1 MSVWHSGRPRGP
13 RCRLWG
19 KWWPDLPSRQT
30 SGHYFQCYLGCLFSP
45 HQGATEPHPWRT
57 VQTRRYFYPY
67 LERWF
72 PSCFRRHRDI
82 PLQLSLLS
90 RAAETPGASLE
101 VAEDRKFSKH
111 EKNCEEQGISF
122 FPLAVET
129 LGGWSALAIK
139 TLKSVAILA
148 DARRSGSRD
157 ARVAPVRLLQSLSVC
172 LMRGNATMIVS
183 RAI

>member
-1 MSVWHSGRPRGP
+1 MTLSVKYNSIDDVVIRYA
-13 RCRLWG
+13 G
-19 KWWPDLPSRQT
+19 KIVLVS
-30 SGHYFQCYLGCLFSP
+30 FFSSILDVT
-45 HQGATEPHPWRT
+45 GLVFLIT
-57 VQTRRYFYPY
+57 F
-67 LERWF
+67 F
-72 PSCFRRHRDI
+72 
-82 PLQLSLLS
+82 

-157 ARVAPVRLLQSLSVC
+157 ARVAPVRLLQSLSV
-172 LMRGNATMIVS
+172 
-183 RAI
+183 

>member
-1 MSVWHSGRPRGP
+1 MFARLKLVLVKGSRVRVPCGAPKCARKLSGDLRPVEIYAHNNQFFFIPTWSAGRSAAF
-13 RCRLWG
+13 
-19 KWWPDLPSRQT
+19 DVTVT
-30 SGHYFQCYLGCLFSP
+30 S
-45 HQGATEPHPWRT
+45 
-57 VQTRRYFYPY
+57 
-67 LERWF
+67 
-72 PSCFRRHRDI
+72 

-101 VAEDRKFSKH
+101 VAEDRKFLKH

-139 TLKSVAILA
+139 TLKSNAILA

>member
-1 MSVWHSGRPRGP
+1 MSVWHSGRPRGHAVACGGSGG
-13 RCRLWG
+13 RISRHDRL
-19 KWWPDLPSRQT
+19 
-30 SGHYFQCYLGCLFSP
+30 
-45 HQGATEPHPWRT
+45 
-57 VQTRRYFYPY
+57 
-67 LERWF
+67 
-72 PSCFRRHRDI
+72 RDI
-82 PLQLSLLS
+82 IFNATSAASLAPIKEQRNLIPGERSKPGDIFIPTWSAGRPAAFDVTVTSPLQSLLS

>member
-1 MSVWHSGRPRGP
+1 M
-13 RCRLWG
+13 
-19 KWWPDLPSRQT
+19 T
-30 SGHYFQCYLGCLFSP
+30 S
-45 HQGATEPHPWRT
+45 
-57 VQTRRYFYPY
+57 
-67 LERWF
+67 
-72 PSCFRRHRDI
+72 

>member
-19 KWWPDLPSRQT
+19 EWWPDLPSRQT
-30 SGHYFQCYLGCLFSP
+30 TGHYFQCYHGCLFSP

-57 VQTRRYFYPY
+57 RPG
-67 LERWF
+67 
-72 PSCFRRHRDI
+72 DI
-82 PLQLSLLS
+82 FIPTWSAGRPAAFDVTVTSPLQLSLLS

-122 FPLAVET
+122 YTLAVKT